1 MLIAFASHS
10 ERIAIVASP
19 APRKI
24 ALIRNRSST
33 VPLPPSITRV

>member
-24 ALIRNRSST
+24 ALIRNRST